1 MFHIEFFVLMIFAL
15 VSVVVTLPLWK
26 IFGKSGLSRW
36 WSFGLLIPIIN
47 IVVVYY
53 LAFAKKLWSQIIPNQ
68 ENGQLV
74 LTASVE
80 NNLNGV
86 NGDKEK
92 ENSKSNENVN
102 DAKNNQQNI
111 EAVYSE
117 IKKLFFIIIKIVGVV
132 ISLVVVI
139 FLVYFLYSKTIE
151 TLLKYEKD
159 KVDVSVVYSFA
170 ENCKKEEYPLSVEI
184 KNYSNRT
191 ILETE
196 FQIKVTRKGYSK
208 DITSEHGLYYP
219 YSTDIIIKPG
229 ATFYN
234 CWKVPFLKDLYK
246 DYAKKD
252 LIYKIIWKDVKFK
265 AD

>member
-1 MFHIEFFVLMIFAL
+1 MFHIEFYVLMIFAL
-15 VSVVVTLPLWK
+15 MSVVVALPLWK
-26 IFGKSGLSRW
+26 IFGKAGLSRW

-92 ENSKSNENVN
+92 ENSKSDESVN

-111 EAVYSE
+111 EAAYSD
-117 IKKLFFIIIKIVGVV
+117 IKKLFFIIIKIIGVV
-132 ISLVVVI
+132 ISLVLVI
-139 FLVYFLYSKTIE
+139 FLVSFLYSKTIE
-151 TLLKYEKD
+151 TLLEYEKD
-159 KVDVSVVYSFA
+159 KVDISVIYDIEGKCS
-170 ENCKKEEYPLSVEI
+170 NEEYPLYIEI
-184 KNYSNRT
+184 TNKSNRT

-196 FQIKVTRKGYSK
+196 FKLKITRRGYSRNT
-208 DITSEHGLYYP
+208 IS
-219 YSTDIIIKPG
+219 YSGRKSYLDDKIIEPG
-229 ATFYN
+229 IMSWGCWRFPLLMKKYN
-234 CWKVPFLKDLYK
+234 DEV
-246 DYAKKD
+246 KKD
-252 LIYKIIWKDVKFK
+252 LVYQIEWRDVKFE
-265 AD
+265 DD